1 MIDWQAISQQHSPLV
16 WRTVTRLLGA
26 GGADAADAFQETFVS
41 ALDVSRR
48 QDVRNWPGLLRRLA
62 TMRALDQLRRRK
74 LDRGRLKLVST
85 NVSTTGSS
93 DVEQLV
99 SRDFG
104 PGLLAQQSELAE
116 QLRIALAQLPKQ
128 QSEVFC
134 LRHLNESSYEEIAEA
149 LSMSVDAV
157 GVNLHRARQRLRTL
171 LVEAGAVDVPRYASR
186 DASRQDNVR

>member
-1 MIDWQAISQQHSPLV
+1 MIDWQVISREHSPLV
-16 WRTVTRLLGA
+16 WRTVTRLLGS
-26 GGADAADAFQETFVS
+26 GGGDAADAFQETFVS

-48 QDVRNWPGLLRRLA
+48 QDVRNWPGLLQRLA

-85 NVSTTGSS
+85 TGSTTLSS
-93 DVEQLV
+93 DVEQLI

-104 PGLLAQQSELAE
+104 PELLAQQSELAE
-116 QLRIALAQLPKQ
+116 QLRLALAQLPQQ

-149 LSMSVDAV
+149 LAISVDAV

-186 DASRQDNVR
+186 DASRKDNVR